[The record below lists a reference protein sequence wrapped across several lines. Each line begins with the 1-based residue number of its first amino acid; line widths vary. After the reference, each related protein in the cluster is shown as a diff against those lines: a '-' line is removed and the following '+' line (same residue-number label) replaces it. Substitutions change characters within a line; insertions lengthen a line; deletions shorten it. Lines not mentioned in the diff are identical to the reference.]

1 MDDDAL
7 TLVADA
13 SAAAAGEIRDHLA
26 DCLRRLDL
34 VNLPLPA
41 AHLSFAIDML
51 DEDIRRLTTTS
62 VSELG

>member
-7 TLVADA
+7 ILVADTA
-13 SAAAAGEIRDHLA
+13 AAAAGEIRDHLG

-34 VNLPLPA
+34 VNLTLPA
-41 AHLSFAIDML
+41 AHLSFVIDLL
-51 DEDIRRLTTTS
+51 DEDIRRLTATS